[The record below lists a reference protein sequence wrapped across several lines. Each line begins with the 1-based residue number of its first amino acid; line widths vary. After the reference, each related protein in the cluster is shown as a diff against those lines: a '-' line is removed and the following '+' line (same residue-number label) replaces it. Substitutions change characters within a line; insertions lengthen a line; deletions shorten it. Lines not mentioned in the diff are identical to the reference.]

1 MGLLDIFSPAVRR
14 ERAAAR
20 VEPPVIA
27 ASENSVQSES
37 QWKGL
42 ASGGISKAGV
52 KVTEGT
58 ALSIPATLQALRIL
72 SGVFAMTPLHM
83 YRGTEAGRE
92 RASDRPEE
100 LLLAR
105 QPNSHQSAFDFFELM
120 MQDILLTGNFFAYV
134 SRDMR
139 DNPRALTRLK
149 PGAVVVAEFFDR
161 SEGQILFYDT
171 TLPDGTSE
179 RFAARDIWHV
189 KGMSRDGLCGLN
201 PIRFARDAIGG
212 AIATG
217 DHAARFWNK
226 GGRPSTVLTTSA
238 KVSPADKTKLR
249 SDWNTLYS
257 GPDGDMIAVLDQDLK
272 AEFLTHDLKSN
283 QYLETRQFQVV
294 DLARVWGVPPHL
306 IFDLSRA
313 TFGNIEQQSLEFV
326 IYHLGPHYA
335 RVAQAA
341 TRQFAPFGFY
351 FEHLTDALVK
361 GDLKSRME
369 AYWLQR
375 QMGMANGNELRR
387 RENQNDIPGPA
398 GTEYWRPSNM
408 AVAGEP
414 VQQAAAPRAAQQDDP
429 SDDDPSDDDATDD
442 DMEGTTP

>member
-1 MGLLDIFSPAVRR
+1 MGLMDFFSPANRR
-14 ERAAAR
+14 GQTAAR
-20 VEPPVIA
+20 VEPPVQA
-27 ASENSVQSES
+27 AAENVQSES

-42 ASGGISKAGV
+42 ASGGMSKAGV

-83 YRGTEAGRE
+83 YRSTESGRE

-100 LLLAR
+100 LLLSR
-105 QPNSHQSAFDFFELM
+105 QPNSHQSAFDFFELL

-134 SRDMR
+134 SRDFR
-139 DNPRALTRLK
+139 GNAKALTRLK
-149 PGAVVVAEFFDR
+149 PGSVVVAEFFDR
-161 SEGQILFYDT
+161 SEGQILFYDA
-171 TLPDGTSE
+171 TLPDGTNE
-179 RFAARDIWHV
+179 RFASRDIWHV

-217 DHAARFWNK
+217 DHAARFWQR
-226 GGRPSTVLTTSA
+226 GGRPSTFLHTSS
-238 KVSPADKTKLR
+238 KVSPSDKTKIR

-257 GPDGDMIAVLDQDLK
+257 GPEGDMVAVLDQDLK

-306 IFDLSRA
+306 IFDLSKA

-341 TRQFAPFGFY
+341 TRQFAPIGSY
-351 FEHLTDALVK
+351 FEHITDALVK

-375 QMGMANGNELRR
+375 QMGIANADELRA
-387 RENQNDIPGPA
+387 RENQNKIPGAA
-398 GTEYWRPSNM
+398 GAEYWRPANM

-414 VQQAAAPRAAQQDDP
+414 VTSPADQQGQ
-429 SDDDPSDDDATDD
+429 
-442 DMEGTTP
+442 TP

>member
-1 MGLLDIFSPAVRR
+1 MGLMDIFSPASRR
-14 ERAAAR
+14 ERTAVR
-20 VEPPVIA
+20 VEPPVVSA
-27 ASENSVQSES
+27 AENNVQSES

-42 ASGGISKAGV
+42 VAGGISKAGV
-52 KVTEGT
+52 RVTEGT

-83 YRGTEAGRE
+83 YRNTEQGRE
-92 RASDRPEE
+92 RAAERAEE
-100 LLLAR
+100 LLLSR
-105 QPNSHQSAFDFFELM
+105 QPNTHQSAFDFFELM
-120 MQDILLTGNFFAYV
+120 MQDILLTGNFYAYV
-134 SRDMR
+134 SRDFR
-139 DNPRALTRLK
+139 GNPSALTRLK
-149 PGAVVVAEFFDR
+149 PSSVVVAEFFDR
-161 SEGQILFYDT
+161 AEGQILFYDA
-171 TLPDGTSE
+171 TLPDGSSE
-179 RFAARDIWHV
+179 RFASRDIWHV

-217 DHAARFWNK
+217 DHAARFWEK
-226 GGRPSTVLTTSA
+226 GGRPSTVLTTSN
-238 KVSPADKTKLR
+238 KVSPADKMKIR
-249 SDWNTLYS
+249 GDWTNLYA

-306 IFDLSRA
+306 IFDLSKA

-341 TRQFAPFGFY
+341 TRQFAPLGFY
-351 FEHLTDALVK
+351 FEHITDALVK

-375 QMGMANGNELRR
+375 QMGIANADELRA
-387 RENQNDIPGPA
+387 RENQNKIPGDA
-398 GTEYWRPSNM
+398 GSEYWRPANM
-408 AVAGEP
+408 AVAG
-414 VQQAAAPRAAQQDDP
+414 Q
-429 SDDDPSDDDATDD
+429 SATDTTGQ
-442 DMEGTTP
+442 EGSAP